1 MNTLLAT
8 GTYKGEHFTDS
19 GLRFMQF
26 NLPGHKGK
34 ESAEVPLYVVPN
46 RAAGETFDVFQPG
59 VKLLIGGRL
68 YPNRQDYKMYL
79 VPNQPI
85 QVFGGPVIN
94 VVHLAGGV
102 GFINEKTREELLAFS
117 LMCSAPGQTLLN
129 HSWDDSL
136 SFKMVAWHDDARRLE
151 QLIHVGRQMSL
162 EATLRYNTWTS
173 KEGQERGSYQFHVR
187 SGLYS
192 VFGKN
197 KNRQESAEEM
207 PAVRPSVVKLA
218 TVTVTDEDKIPM

>member
-19 GLRFMQF
+19 GLRFMQV
-26 NLPGHKGK
+26 NLPGHKGS
-34 ESAEVPLYVVPN
+34 SAEVPLYVVPN

-59 VKLLIGGRL
+59 VKLLISGRL

-85 QVFGGPVIN
+85 QVLGGPVLN

-102 GFINEKTREELLAFS
+102 GFINEKTREDLLAFS

-129 HSWDDSL
+129 HNWDDSL

-151 QLIHVGRQMSL
+151 QLIHVGRQMAL
-162 EATLRYNTWTS
+162 EATLRYNTWTA
-173 KEGQERGSYQFHVR
+173 KDGQERGSYQFHVR

-197 KNRQESAEEM
+197 KNRQEATEEPSSSA
-207 PAVRPSVVKLA
+207 SHVVKRA
-218 TVTVTDEDKIPM
+218 AVKVVDEERIPM